1 MLPSITNAL
10 VFLSQTAPQTQPSA
24 LNAMGINPSFGGS
37 SPVLLVVLLA
47 VASVLPF
54 FLLVATSFVKV
65 SVVLGLARNALGTQ
79 SVPSNTVITALA
91 AVLSIHIMAPTTAA
105 VSRAAGPLLE
115 RSLSA
120 DVTRPDAR
128 AELERTW
135 TATRAPIARFLT
147 ANSAT
152 RDRALFLDLAQ
163 RARARPSADGIA
175 TERVQAD
182 DLSVLLPAFVVSELT
197 SAFSIGFLVFLP
209 FLIVELVI
217 ANVLAALGLQSVS
230 SSTVSLPFK
239 LLLFV
244 LADGWYLLARA
255 LVLGYR

>member
-1 MLPSITNAL
+1 MLARG
-10 VFLSQTAPQTQPSA
+10 
-24 LNAMGINPSFGGS
+24 MGIEALFAQAAPAVPQFTGS

-54 FLLVATSFVKV
+54 FILVSTSFVKV

-79 SVPSNTVITALA
+79 NVPSNTVMTALA
-91 AVLSIHIMAPTTAA
+91 AALSIHIMAPTTAA
-105 VSRAAGPLLE
+105 VSRAAGPFIDRALAAD
-115 RSLSA
+115 LS
-120 DVTRPDAR
+120 RPDAR
-128 AELERTW
+128 QELERAW
-135 TATRAPIARFLT
+135 TATRAPIASFLER
-147 ANSAT
+147 NSSA
-152 RDRALFLDLAQ
+152 RDRALFLDLAR
-163 RARARPSADGIA
+163 RARQRPAADGGTVDA
-175 TERVQAD
+175 PNAS

-217 ANVLAALGLQSVS
+217 ANILTALGLQSVS
-230 SSTVSLPFK
+230 SSSVSLPFK

>member
-1 MLPSITNAL
+1 MLGRMAIESL
-10 VFLSQTAPQTQPSA
+10 VAQAAPAVPQFT
-24 LNAMGINPSFGGS
+24 GS

-54 FLLVATSFVKV
+54 FILVSTSFVKV

-79 SVPSNTVITALA
+79 NVPSNTVITALA
-91 AVLSIHIMAPTTAA
+91 AALSIHIMAPTTAA
-105 VSRAAGPLLE
+105 VSRAAGPFID
-115 RSLSA
+115 RALSA
-120 DVTRPDAR
+120 DLSRPDAR
-128 AELERTW
+128 QELERAW
-135 TATRAPIARFLT
+135 TATRAPIASFLER
-147 ANSAT
+147 NSST
-152 RDRALFLDLAQ
+152 RDRAMFLDLAR
-163 RARARPSADGIA
+163 RARERPSADGGA
-175 TERVQAD
+175 VEAPSAS

-217 ANVLAALGLQSVS
+217 ANILTALGLQSVS
-230 SSTVSLPFK
+230 STTVSLPFK